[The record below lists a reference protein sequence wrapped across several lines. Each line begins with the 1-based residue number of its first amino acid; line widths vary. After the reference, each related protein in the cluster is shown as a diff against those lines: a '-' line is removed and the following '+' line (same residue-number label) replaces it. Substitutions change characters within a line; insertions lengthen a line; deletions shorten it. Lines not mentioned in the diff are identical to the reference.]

1 MKSKQSNVAP
11 KVMTLD
17 QAVEWRRT
25 LKAQGKKVAVTNGC
39 FDILHR
45 GHAEYLQSARNT
57 ADALLVLVNAD
68 DSIRQLKGPSR
79 PICKEQ
85 DRAFLLACLEFIDA
99 VVIFDSQRCDQE
111 LAALQPDVYVKGGD
125 YTIEKLAAP
134 EREVL
139 LACGAEFQF
148 IPFVP
153 GYSTTAVIKLCEG
166 SKS

>member
-1 MKSKQSNVAP
+1 MKSPQINVAP
-11 KVMTLD
+11 KVMTLE
-17 QAVEWRRT
+17 QAVEWRKE
-25 LKAQGKKVAVTNGC
+25 LQKQGKKLAVTNGC

-68 DSIRQLKGPSR
+68 ASIRQLKGPTR
-79 PICKEQ
+79 PICKEL

-99 VVIFDSQRCDQE
+99 VVIFDSQRCNKE
-111 LAALQPDVYVKGGD
+111 LAALAPDVYVKGGD
-125 YTIEKLAAP
+125 YTVEKLDP
-134 EREVL
+134 SERGVL
-139 LACGAEFQF
+139 MDCGAEFQF

-166 SKS
+166 SK

>member
-1 MKSKQSNVAP
+1 MKSQKIDVKP
-11 KVMTLD
+11 KVMTLE
-17 QAVEWRRT
+17 QAAVWREE
-25 LKAQGKKVAVTNGC
+25 LKKQGKKLAVTNGC

-68 DSIRQLKGPSR
+68 SSIRELKGPSR
-79 PICKEQ
+79 PICKEK

-99 VVIFDSQRCDQE
+99 VVIFDSQRCNKE
-111 LAALQPDVYVKGGD
+111 LAVIQPDIYVKGGD
-125 YTIEKLAAP
+125 YTVEKLDP
-134 EREVL
+134 SERAVL
-139 LACGAEFQF
+139 QEAGAEFCF

-166 SKS
+166 K